1 MLQKI
6 FIACCVCLALCPIH
20 KAAGQYPR
28 VGVDG
33 DIPLGKLDE
42 MEQMLDL
49 ADAHQKA
56 NLLTRLGV
64 DPVIAKCVIDALL
77 PGEKIEIKSIR
88 VPGEADYGALFLHG
102 GMGVCAYLYLLQGA
116 DQDPK
121 KMPWHVID
129 HQELNCWNG
138 PYSYEIMP
146 LRRSDGDDL
155 VLHHVNYDH
164 GSGIL
169 VNQTQV
175 FSILGGKLVQTL
187 ATQDFR
193 SEEILGTEQ
202 ENTLEQTSTF
212 LRFPNNS
219 LEETRTSTYND
230 KLKKVER
237 RYWRWSEQKRKF
249 VPGPFRLIVAP
260 SL

>member
-1 MLQKI
+1 MLKKLLI
-6 FIACCVCLALCPIH
+6 VCCVSFALSSTRQ
-20 KAAGQYPR
+20 ATAQYPAL
-28 VGVDG
+28 GVQG
-33 DIPLGKLDE
+33 QIPLGKLDE
-42 MEQMLDL
+42 MEQLL
-49 ADAHQKA
+49 EQANAQQKA
-56 NLLTRLGV
+56 DLLARMGV
-64 DPVIAKCVIDALL
+64 DPASANCVINALL

-88 VPGEADYGALFLHG
+88 VPGEADYGVIFLHG
-102 GMGVCAYLYLLQGA
+102 GMGVCGYLYLLQGS
-116 DQDPK
+116 DQEPK
-121 KMPWHVID
+121 KMAWHVID

-146 LRRSDGDDL
+146 LRRSDGDDI
-155 VLHHVNYDH
+155 VLHHVNEGH

-175 FSILGGKLVQTL
+175 FSIMGGKLRQTL

-193 SEEILGTEQ
+193 SEVTWGT
-202 ENTLEQTSTF
+202 ENTLEQSSTF

-219 LEETRTSTYND
+219 LEETRTSAYND

-249 VPGPFRLIVAP
+249 VPGPFRLVVAP
-260 SL
+260 GL

>member
-1 MLQKI
+1 MLQKF
-6 FIACCVCLALCPIH
+6 FIACCLCLALCPIH
-20 KAAGQYPR
+20 KAAGQVR

-42 MEQMLDL
+42 ME
-49 ADAHQKA
+49 
-56 NLLTRLGV
+56 NLLDVANARQKTSLLARLGV
-64 DPVIAKCVIDALL
+64 DPVIAKCVIDELL

-88 VPGEADYGALFLHG
+88 VPGEADYGVLFLHA
-102 GMGVCAYLYLLQGA
+102 GMGVCGYLYLLQGS

-129 HQELNCWNG
+129 HQEINCWNG
-138 PYSYEIMP
+138 PYVFEFMP
-146 LRRSDGDDL
+146 LRRSDGDDI

-169 VNQTQV
+169 INQTQV

-187 ATQDFR
+187 ATQDYR
-193 SEEILGTEQ
+193 SENSMAFRGA
-202 ENTLEQTSTF
+202 LEQSSTF

-219 LEETRTSTYND
+219 LEETRASTYND